1 MNSSHSSGYGFPSIE
16 GGPSTVVIGQQSQ
29 QEKVNILLV
38 DDRVDNL
45 MALKAILS
53 PLNENLVEA
62 TSGREALKALLEQ
75 DFAVILMD
83 VMMPDMDGLETAR
96 LIRKRDKSRLVP
108 IIFITA
114 NLVEEK
120 SAFEG
125 YEAGAVDYIIKPF
138 PPEILRSKVLVF
150 IDLFKKTEQVRRQA
164 EMIRII
170 EQREYENRLHEARE
184 KMEEE
189 AKRVV
194 FEQKITQ
201 AVIQHAPIGIVRLE
215 RDGAISDVNPTFCRL
230 FGIDAAACH
239 GKPVVEALPWLPT
252 SLLGCMQEGKS
263 CRIGDLK
270 IAMTEG
276 SYTQVPMK
284 ERYWDLIVWPIKDL
298 KGEVVNTILAATDV
312 TERVLLE
319 EQRKDFVGTLAHD
332 LQTPVIASDRALE
345 LLLTRLHGRLEADLE
360 KLISMLKRN
369 NQHLLRMIQNLL
381 EIYHYEAGARSLSF
395 DQVDLRSL
403 VVTCVDDLTPLARE
417 QGLSIKCEMEDASI
431 KARADRT
438 GLRRVVTNLLDNAIK
453 FSRPGDTII
462 VHLQSQG
469 NDIVL
474 AVEDT
479 GPGISKEDQAHLFE
493 RFWHGTGQRH
503 ASFKSSS
510 GLGLYLCRQIIE
522 AHGGRIECESELG
535 KMAKFIVKLPAQPKD
550 ATKTTSATSDE
561 LTVGVV

>member
-1 MNSSHSSGYGFPSIE
+1 MIRE
-16 GGPSTVVIGQQSQ
+16 QSQ
-29 QEKVNILLV
+29 EEKVNILLV

-120 SAFEG
+120 SAFQG

-164 EMIRII
+164 EMIRNI

-184 KMEEE
+184 KTEEE

-230 FGIDAAACH
+230 FGIDAGACH

-276 SYTQVPMK
+276 SYMQIPMK

-345 LLLTRLHGRLEADLE
+345 LLLTRLQGRLEADLE

-453 FSRPGDTII
+453 FSHSGDTII

-469 NDIVL
+469 NDILL

>member
-1 MNSSHSSGYGFPSIE
+1 MIRE
-16 GGPSTVVIGQQSQ
+16 QSQ
-29 QEKVNILLV
+29 EEKVNILLV

-120 SAFEG
+120 SAFQG

-164 EMIRII
+164 EMIRNI

-184 KMEEE
+184 QREEE

-215 RDGAISDVNPTFCRL
+215 RDGAISEVNPTFCRL

-263 CRIGDLK
+263 CQIGDLK

-276 SYTQVPMK
+276 SYMQIPMK

-345 LLLTRLHGRLEADLE
+345 LLLTRLQGRLEADLE

-403 VVTCVDDLTPLARE
+403 VVTCIDELTPLARE
-417 QGLSIKCEMEDASI
+417 QRLSIKCEMEDGSI

-453 FSRPGDTII
+453 FSHSGDTIT
-462 VHLQSQG
+462 VHLQRQG
-469 NDIVL
+469 NDVVL

-479 GPGISKEDQAHLFE
+479 GAGISKEDQAHLFE

-561 LTVGVV
+561 LTAGVV